1 MNKQASQQLIEL
13 LNFMDEKDFLISYE
27 LYLGKVETPYT
38 RAKLYNDLFALFFDK
53 EAQNNIIDGLTKE
66 QAILLTY
73 VYEVSPFSTVLN
85 QYCFEKKRSYYSSI
99 EVNLLKRLVLIK
111 NKIGNLIINP
121 ILLPLFL
128 KKKFDLK
135 SLLEEGKI
143 VKPLESFNSFEI
155 PDTVI
160 NSNYIL
166 GMISMITKNTPK
178 SLKSNNVKA
187 KIFNAFSQISD
198 KEFLIELQKK
208 LIASCSD
215 KVEDLNGT
223 QKIFIDTKIFRSL
236 LDKTPKEIAL
246 FLMFYN
252 DPRKAELYK
261 LYFSML
267 SKIGQ
272 FSPEF
277 AYSLILLL
285 YEKYHFYI
293 NATSFLNNQ
302 EKILSE
308 IKDFIGFGFFKEIKK
323 ATLKNEGLWSL
334 NEKIFSYQ
342 KLNKSALMETS
353 NTEFSFY
360 GDVSGENYWIGIL
373 CQLIKMDSAS
383 TYEITKEGLQQF
395 INYDMWKTDFP
406 ELENSNLLSQTFDG
420 WIKEKERAKLYEGI
434 VLVIQDDI
442 LTTVIPEI
450 PKLQPYLLKII
461 QPNIFIFDSE
471 SKSKWLPILTKSINL
486 SPELFKLKSEKEKF
500 VKEIKNIDY
509 ISDKKPI
516 EIEDNL
522 IESINKEISYSTYD
536 ISSIKEKLE
545 LSSEDWKILRPS
557 TKESAL
563 LTTRQAKILLQ
574 KGGTKGKISTL
585 TAKRI
590 EMVKKGLK
598 NSNSKLMVK
607 YQGKFFVVK
616 PTKINEDLPEPT
628 FDAKLFPSE
637 KIINII
643 ISKMNSIELIG

>member
-53 EAQNNIIDGLTKE
+53 EAQNNIIEGLSKE
-66 QAILLTY
+66 QSILLTY

-85 QYCFEKKRSYYSSI
+85 QYCFEKKRALYSSI
-99 EVNLLKRLVLIK
+99 EVNLLKRLILIK

-143 VKPLESFNSFEI
+143 IKPIENLDAIEI

-166 GMISMITKNTPK
+166 GMISLITKNTPK
-178 SLKSNNVKA
+178 TLKSNNVQS

-198 KEFLIELQKK
+198 KEFLVEIQKK
-208 LIASCSD
+208 IVDSCSD
-215 KVEDLNGT
+215 KIEDLSGT
-223 QKIFIDTKIFRSL
+223 QKIYIDTKIFKSL
-236 LDKTPKEIAL
+236 LDKSPKEIAF

-252 DPRKAELYK
+252 DPRKEELYK

-272 FSPEF
+272 FTPEF

-285 YEKYHFYI
+285 YEKYHYYI
-293 NATSFLNNQ
+293 NATSFLNDQ
-302 EKILSE
+302 EKIVSE
-308 IKDFIGFGFFKEIKK
+308 IKDFINFGFFKELSQP
-323 ATLKNEGLWSL
+323 TLQKEGLWAL
-334 NEKIFSYQ
+334 NEKVFSYQ

-360 GDVSGENYWIGIL
+360 GDVSGENFWIGIL

-406 ELENSNLLSQTFDG
+406 ELENSKLIHQTFDG

-434 VLVIQDDI
+434 VLVVQDDI

-450 PKLQPYLLKII
+450 PKLQPFLLKII

-486 SPELFKLKSEKEKF
+486 SPELFKLKSEQENF
-500 VKEIKNIDY
+500 VKEIKTIDY

-522 IESINKEISYSTYD
+522 INSINKEISYNAYNMTN
-536 ISSIKEKLE
+536 IKDKLE
-545 LSSEDWKILRPS
+545 LSIEDWKILKPS
-557 TKESAL
+557 TKENAL

-590 EMVKKGLK
+590 EMVQKGLK
-598 NSNSKLMVK
+598 STNSKLMVK

-616 PTKINEDLPEPT
+616 PIKINDNIAEPT

-637 KIINII
+637 KVINII